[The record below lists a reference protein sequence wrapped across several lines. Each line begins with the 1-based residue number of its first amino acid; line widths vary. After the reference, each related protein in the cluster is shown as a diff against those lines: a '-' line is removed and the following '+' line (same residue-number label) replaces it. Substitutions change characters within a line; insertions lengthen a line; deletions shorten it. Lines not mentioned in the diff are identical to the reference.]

1 MKKKLKTKA
10 DMILKLE
17 RECALGNNVQNNLL
31 KIEEISST
39 LSLEDLL
46 AIDEYIQEKLLTE

>member
-17 RECALGNNVQNNLL
+17 KECSMVKNVQNNLFR
-31 KIEEISST
+31 IEEIASS
-39 LSLEDLL
+39 LSAEELIE
-46 AIDEYIQEKLLTE
+46 IDEYIQKKMLTD

>member
-17 RECALGNNVQNNLL
+17 KECSLGNNVQNNLNE
-31 KIEEISST
+31 KISSP
-39 LSLEDLL
+39 
-46 AIDEYIQEKLLTE
+46 